1 MVETKSEKFK
11 RLATKRVN
19 ALIKTMRLVTNLAN
33 KANYEYSEDDSN
45 KIIRAISKSF
55 DDLKSRYKSK
65 DKSFK
70 I

>member
-1 MVETKSEKFK
+1 MNETKSEKFK

-19 ALIKTMRLVTNLAN
+19 ALLKNMRLVSNLAN

>member
-1 MVETKSEKFK
+1 MNETKSEKFK

-19 ALIKTMRLVTNLAN
+19 ALIKNMRLVSNLAN